1 MRCVLDTNVLVSA
14 LLFPAST
21 AREALRSAR
30 SRGTILLSRPAF
42 LELAEVLRRTKFRR
56 YFEEEDVLDFLS
68 ALARDSE
75 WIAVDTSIAVCR
87 DPKDDKFLSLALSGG
102 ATHIVSGDSDLLV
115 LHPFRGISIMSP
127 RDFVELHSPSR

>member
-1 MRCVLDTNVLVSA
+1 MTL
-14 LLFPAST
+14 ASDK
-21 AREALRSAR
+21 
-30 SRGTILLSRPAF
+30 GTILASLQSI
-42 LELAEVLRRTKFRR
+42 EEITDVLHRRSFRR
-56 YFEEEDVLDFLS
+56 YVSEETVRRFIS
-68 ALARDSE
+68 ALTRDSE
-75 WIAVDTSIAVCR
+75 WITVTESVAVCR